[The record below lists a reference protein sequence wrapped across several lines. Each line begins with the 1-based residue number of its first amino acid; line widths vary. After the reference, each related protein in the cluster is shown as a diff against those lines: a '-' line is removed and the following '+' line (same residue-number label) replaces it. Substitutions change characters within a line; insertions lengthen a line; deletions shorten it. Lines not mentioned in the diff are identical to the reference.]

1 MATSVPLGIVSLKA
15 EGAYSADK
23 LYKKGMWVTSSG
35 SSYAYIHPTPAAGVP
50 VTDTSHWQQIAEKGD
65 TGPQG
70 EQGPQGV
77 QGEQGPRGEKGDK
90 GDRVELTGPWDEL
103 TTYSYYQSAEF
114 YGSSYIYINA
124 TPSAGHTPLDT
135 DYWMLW
141 AARGE
146 QFVDTTNLT
155 WQGVRD
161 VVRQGLGPKAFPVGS
176 VLRTTHTTYG
186 DILWRVMAHN
196 HDIHKAD
203 PTRPTMRLE
212 MISCIYNM
220 QVDAPELLWAN
231 TGASELPAGT
241 YNFALLKA
249 DYAGDIREDGTY
261 QFTTEQA
268 IPVGGGFRH
277 SQAGAWKAS
286 TELYVPANIIG
297 DRLTTYNASGE
308 AIESNLSVTV
318 GSGGTA
324 LGTASRNWADTINII
339 GRFNSTQ
346 RNAYGSNNAGESGVR
361 QWLNSD
367 LGANLWWVKK
377 TPFDLEPSY
386 ANQPGFLA
394 GFDADFL
401 DALVTVDNICAR
413 NTIYEEGG
421 TLGGS
426 YVTTDK
432 MFRPSMTEL
441 GLGVNNAIA
450 EGAVLDYYEGTTAL
464 ERIKFDIAIPATARY
479 WWLRSPHPSL
489 AHTMRYILPDGALH
503 NHHAYNGYGVA
514 PDCVIG

>member
-1 MATSVPLGIVSLKA
+1 MSKTIGPYRLNPRGDYNPAPDPLYSLLDLVSDGGGSFVYIN
-15 EGAYSADK
+15 ETPSNEP
-23 LYKKGMWVTSSG
+23 TSS
-35 SSYAYIHPTPAAGVP
+35 
-50 VTDTSHWQQIAEKGD
+50 TSHWQQIAEKGD

-124 TPSAGHTPLDT
+124 TPSAGHMPLDAN
-135 DYWMLW
+135 YWMLW

-161 VVRQGLGPKAFPVGS
+161 VVRQGLGPKVFPVS
-176 VLRTTHTTYG
+176 TVLRTPHTTYG

-212 MISCIYNM
+212 MISCIYNR
-220 QVDAPELLWAN
+220 QADAPELLWAN
-231 TGASELPAGT
+231 TGAAELPAGT
-241 YNFALLKA
+241 YNFTLLKA
-249 DYAGDIREDGTY
+249 DNEGQTREDGTY
-261 QFTTEQA
+261 QFTTAQA

-277 SQAGAWKAS
+277 SQVGVWRAS
-286 TELYVPANIIG
+286 SGLYAPSNIIG
-297 DRLTTYNASGE
+297 NYLTTYNASGV
-308 AIESNLSVTV
+308 AVESNLAVTA

-324 LGTASRNWADTINII
+324 LGTASRNWADTINTI

-346 RNAYGSNNAGESGVR
+346 RNAYGSNHAGEGVVR
-361 QWLNSD
+361 QWLNSA

-377 TPFDLEPSY
+377 TPFDLKPSY

-401 DALVTVDNICAR
+401 DALVTVDNVCAR

-426 YVTTDK
+426 YITTDK

-464 ERIKFDIAIPATARY
+464 ERIKFDIASPATARY
-479 WWLRSPHPSL
+479 WWLRSPHPSY
-489 AHTMRYILPDGALH
+489 ASIVRYILPDGALSLSNAH
-503 NHHAYNGYGVA
+503 GGFGVA

>member
-15 EGAYSADK
+15 EGAYAADK

-35 SSYAYIHPTPAAGVP
+35 SSYAYINPTPAAGVP
-50 VTDTSHWQQIAEKGD
+50 LTDTSHWQQIAEKGD
-65 TGPQG
+65 
-70 EQGPQGV
+70 
-77 QGEQGPRGEKGDK
+77 
-90 GDRVELTGPWDEL
+90 RVALTGPWNEL
-103 TTYSYYQSAEF
+103 TTYSYYQAAEY
-114 YGSSYIYINA
+114 YGSSYIYIND

-161 VVRQGLGPKAFPVGS
+161 VVRQGLGPKVFPVGS
-176 VLRTTHTTYG
+176 VLRTPHTTYG

-196 HDIHKAD
+196 HDVNKND
-203 PTRPTMRLE
+203 PELPTMRLE
-212 MISCIYNM
+212 MISCIYNR
-220 QVDAPELLWAN
+220 QADAPEMLWAN
-231 TGASELPAGT
+231 TGAAELPAGT
-241 YNFALLKA
+241 YNFTLLNA
-249 DYAGDIREDGTY
+249 DNGGQTREDGTY

-277 SQAGAWKAS
+277 SQAGLYRAS
-286 TELYVPANIIG
+286 SELYVPANIVG
-297 DRLTTYNASGE
+297 NYLTTYNASGV
-308 AIESNLSVTV
+308 AIESNLAVTS

-324 LGTASRNWADTINII
+324 LGTASRNWADTVNII

-346 RNAYGSNNAGESGVR
+346 RNAYGSNHAGESAVR
-361 QWLNSD
+361 QWINSP
-367 LGANLWWVKK
+367 LGANLWFTKK
-377 TPFDLEPSY
+377 TPFDLKPTY

-401 DALVTVDNICAR
+401 DALVTVDNVCAR
-413 NTIYEEGG
+413 NTVYEVGG

-426 YVTTDK
+426 YVMTDK
-432 MFRPSMTEL
+432 MFLPSMTEL

-464 ERIKFDIAIPATARY
+464 ERIKFDIASPATVRY
-479 WWLRSPHPSL
+479 WFLRSPYPSN
-489 AHTMRYILPDGALH
+489 ASYVRSIVPDGALI
-503 NHHAYNGYGVA
+503 NYNAYDGLGVA
-514 PDCVIG
+514 LDCVIG